1 MLNVDGAEAVASGVP
16 TGFAVDT
23 IMLVSVIMFQ
33 GTVFGGVSAT
43 TSAADVCDFSA
54 VGGDMLSIDGVAL
67 VALTGFREEF
77 ACGAAFAED
86 IEVVV
91 DRFVRVL
98 GCAESD
104 DHEGG
109 TLSFETSFYWFYP
122 AGESDGFGCEVVGRF
137 DVEGGFGGNVEAG
150 GDIFDYA

>member
-1 MLNVDGAEAVASGVP
+1 MVVD
-16 TGFAVDT
+16 
-23 IMLVSVIMFQ
+23 VIVFQ
-33 GTVFGGVSAT
+33 GTVFGGVGAPA
-43 TSAADVCDFSA
+43 SAADVCDFSA

-67 VALTGFREEF
+67 VASTGFGEKF

-109 TLSFETSFYWFYP
+109 TLSFEVSFYWFYP
-122 AGESDGFGCEVVGRF
+122 AGKGDNRCCWFSTLVYSNCYQHEVYCSQHLLF
-137 DVEGGFGGNVEAG
+137 LQLL
-150 GDIFDYA
+150 